1 MSTIVASEQLQ
12 ARMRLAR
19 REGGRVRRTVAFLR
33 RWPLISGV
41 ILTVLV
47 SMAVFAPLI
56 APADPEGFS
65 LRNINVPPM
74 WQQGGSGE
82 HILGTDT
89 LGRDV
94 LSRLIFGARVSM
106 MVAAVSLVS
115 GVLIGTALGLL
126 AGWFGGIVDEMITRL
141 VDVWMGMP
149 FILVAL
155 VISLALGSGLRTIIL
170 LLALLAWTPF
180 VRQVRAEVLTLK
192 SREYVLAAQVS
203 GASTLRIMVVH
214 LLPGVMNTI
223 IVIATFRIASLILV
237 EAFLSFLGAGI
248 PPPTP
253 AWGNMIAEGRNFLQ
267 DAWWLS
273 FFPGVAIL
281 LTAASLSFLGDWIRD
296 FTDPRLRQSL

>member
-1 MSTIVASEQLQ
+1 MSTVVADEALR
-12 ARMRLAR
+12 AHMVLAR
-19 REGGRVRRTVAFLR
+19 REGGPVRRTITFLR
-33 RWPLISGV
+33 KWPMVSGV
-41 ILTVLV
+41 ILTTLVLL
-47 SMAVFAPLI
+47 AVFAPLL
-56 APADPEGFS
+56 APADPERHS

-82 HILGTDT
+82 HVLGTDP

-126 AGWFGGIVDEMITRL
+126 AGWFGGIIDEMITRL

-155 VISLALGSGLRTIIL
+155 VISLALGSGLKTIIL